1 MLRLKPIAEQ
11 ILQEADDTPTWGEV
25 QQAFEAMVGKK
36 NKEEISKSLKQVAKS
51 GSKLAANLLTGGL
64 FTVVSDALDAIETI
78 GDSTDVAKGMLAIG
92 KTVAMNQ
99 MKNPKS
105 SEFKKMT
112 ASFWDAVR
120 IDPEVSIVLDDQIE
134 KQFIDQ
140 IIIPNLKK
148 GGNENEK
155 IPNMNYELGK
165 WLNSQGLKQ
174 ADIFFKGKEGEL

>member
-1 MLRLKPIAEQ
+1 
-11 ILQEADDTPTWGEV
+11 
-25 QQAFEAMVGKK
+25 
-36 NKEEISKSLKQVAKS
+36 
-51 GSKLAANLLTGGL
+51 
-64 FTVVSDALDAIETI
+64 
-78 GDSTDVAKGMLAIG
+78 
-92 KTVAMNQ
+92 
-99 MKNPKS
+99 
-105 SEFKKMT
+105 MT
-112 ASFWDAVR
+112 APFWDAIR

-140 IIIPNLKK
+140 IIMPNLKK